1 MTSEKIQ
8 TEASTDLKAAKAQC
22 EELRKQLLEYEEK
35 AKAEKEELE
44 LKDKRESLEIK
55 ISFIISFILF
65 FITFC
70 FAVKDLADYSSWNI
84 AEQATALLIVLTKLF
99 GAVLSGMGASDII
112 VSFIMPDE
120 ETRTKGVVMF
130 LAGTMM
136 IFIKSVLGNAVCMPI
151 Q

>member
-1 MTSEKIQ
+1 MIKEHS
-8 TEASTDLKAAKAQC
+8 EASADLKAAKTQC

-44 LKDKRESLEIK
+44 LKGKRKSLEIK
-55 ISFIISFILF
+55 IGFIISFILF
-65 FITFC
+65 FITFF

-84 AEQATALLIVLTKLF
+84 AEQATALLIVLTKLV
-99 GAVLSGMGASDII
+99 GAVLSGMGASEII

-120 ETRTKGVVMF
+120 ETRTKGIVMF

-136 IFIKSVLGNAVCMPI
+136 ICMKSVLDNAVCTPI